1 MLGDLCLVKMASI
14 RVIRFASH
22 PALPAL
28 VHPDPLFG
36 MAQEHAF
43 EGGVVGAG
51 VAAEEFTGVFAVDE
65 GQRLLEAEHVGA
77 VVIPPA

>member
-1 MLGDLCLVKMASI
+1 MGSRAL
-14 RVIRFASH
+14 H

-28 VHPDPLFG
+28 VHPDPLLG
-36 MAQEHAF
+36 MAEEHAF

-51 VAAEEFTGVFAVDE
+51 VLTQEFAGIFAVDE